1 MRETTCPKS
10 NIMCGRGLCEIYGW
24 EEGKDISKLSQCG
37 EQSEHRGEGGA
48 ASRCRQA
55 SQQVDGRQGRLGS
68 GCPGRHWEHQGS
80 ERSVFIVLLW
90 TSAQLCTQGCDF
102 VRVTGKPL
110 KAPGNEIN
118 SEFKGAN
125 YSKSQLS
132 PSTPS

>member
-1 MRETTCPKS
+1 M
-10 NIMCGRGLCEIYGW
+10 MCGRGLCEIYGW

-37 EQSEHRGEGGA
+37 EQSECRGGGGGSFQMQTSQPA
-48 ASRCRQA
+48 GGWEAGKAGVRVPWQA
-55 SQQVDGRQGRLGS
+55 LGT
-68 GCPGRHWEHQGS
+68 PG

-110 KAPGNEIN
+110 KASGNEIN